1 MAGAGFQN
9 IFDNCFQVEVLLT
22 CACDLETQSLME
34 DNDGGLKLGPTG
46 TLKTVCL
53 GLTEVRLG
61 FGEGGSPVVGFAITQ
76 NLNFPS
82 SCSAEN
88 I

>member
-1 MAGAGFQN
+1 
-9 IFDNCFQVEVLLT
+9 
-22 CACDLETQSLME
+22 ME

-61 FGEGGSPVVGFAITQ
+61 FGEGVGVILLYNKSREEGRRGWGRYYYIIKLRERGEGGEEGQ
-76 NLNFPS
+76 
-82 SCSAEN
+82 
-88 I
+88 